1 MFDRDLRV
9 HKTHPDLSYFKL
21 SYVFGEHNDSIGQ
34 GTTVLKIEKICTDL
48 KLPVRK
54 AEFPQASIILIINEK
69 ARNVLAFSSRSK
81 NPNKIEVTPTVPIPK
96 FSVNFIPMRFIFAP
110 EIKV

>member
-1 MFDRDLRV
+1 M
-9 HKTHPDLSYFKL
+9 P
-21 SYVFGEHNDSIGQ
+21 
-34 GTTVLKIEKICTDL
+34 VLKIELEKTCTHL

-69 ARNVLAFSSRSK
+69 ARKVLAFSSRSK

>member
-1 MFDRDLRV
+1 M
-9 HKTHPDLSYFKL
+9 P
-21 SYVFGEHNDSIGQ
+21 
-34 GTTVLKIEKICTDL
+34 VLKIELEKTCTHL

-69 ARNVLAFSSRSK
+69 ARKVLAFSSRSK

-110 EIKV
+110 EIKAIIITGVRPEDERVLASESRCR